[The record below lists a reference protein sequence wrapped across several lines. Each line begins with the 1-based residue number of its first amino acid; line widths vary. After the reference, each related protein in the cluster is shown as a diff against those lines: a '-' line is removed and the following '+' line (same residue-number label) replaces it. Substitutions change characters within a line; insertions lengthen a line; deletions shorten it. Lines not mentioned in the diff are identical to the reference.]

1 MRISD
6 WSSDVCSSD
15 LGRGRVDPGHSGGA
29 GEAWLGS
36 CRARLAGAGGR
47 GNACQPLRGIEGPEK
62 TLAATEAEVPATPFH
77 PPGGTSCPARAT
89 NPFWSNPQAVQ
100 KSRVSPSRRGQ
111 RRAHEW
117 LTAKQLSPR
126 AEENTSELHSLIT
139 ISY

>member
-6 WSSDVCSSD
+6 WSSDGCSSD
-15 LGRGRVDPGHSGGA
+15 LA
-29 GEAWLGS
+29 GLGS

-62 TLAATEAEVPATPFH
+62 TLAATETEIPATPFH

-89 NPFWSNPQAVQ
+89 NPFWSNHMAVQ

-111 RRAHEW
+111 RSDHDS
-117 LTAKQLSPR
+117 LTANQLSTAPTPGATHTRHHVPAPR
-126 AEENTSELHSLIT
+126 YSPPNQATHPD
-139 ISY
+139 